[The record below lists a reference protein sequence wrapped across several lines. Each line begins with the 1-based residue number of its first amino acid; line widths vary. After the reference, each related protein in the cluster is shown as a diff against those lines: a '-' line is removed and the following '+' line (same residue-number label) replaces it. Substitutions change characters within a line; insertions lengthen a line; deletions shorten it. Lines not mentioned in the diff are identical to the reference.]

1 LVSLDASTLENR
13 EDGVTI
19 DLELPSQ
26 LVGLGPSPV
35 LCDQLV
41 DLYGIQ
47 SILILPGSSNF
58 GPFWTLG
65 GHFEQGLDAFSLVR
79 VNA

>member
-1 LVSLDASTLENR
+1 MVSLDASTLENR

-47 SILILPGSSNF
+47 SMLILPGGSK
-58 GPFWTLG
+58 FWAVLDSR
-65 GHFEQGLDAFSLVR
+65 GHFEEGLDAFSPVS
-79 VNA
+79 VKV